1 MRNLRLAAALI
12 VAGILVGAGLSTSA
26 TPVADPSVLSVRDE
40 CAAALTYPSRA
51 PSDVEWLNRCVSA
64 LTAPT
69 AGPTATPTPSPSA
82 TPSPTQPPQ
91 SAPTYRTAGR
101 FLVDPQGARVVVR
114 GPEQV
119 LWNAGWLPNSL
130 VSDIGRTGANTVRI
144 LPYLTDR
151 PPTGE
156 PPNTLAQIEDQI
168 RRGIA
173 AHMLVDVAIDGGR
186 HPEVY
191 LRADV
196 KALLL
201 RYERWIVVH
210 AMGESYEGTDAAWA
224 TRAKAVVSSLR
235 TAGYRMPLYVMS
247 REGGRNLPTL
257 LSQGASVIAA
267 DPQHNVVLGWQAYW
281 GSNGGYQNAYGMTLE
296 QAFAKVAAASI
307 PIQVGLIWH
316 SDHQNPGDQQTIPY
330 ASLIT
335 LAQSN
340 ALSWLWWDYRMGRD
354 NLLPGGAPYG
364 AWTPWAGPV
373 IAAFGVAQRTAYQQ
387 GQVAP

>member
-1 MRNLRLAAALI
+1 
-12 VAGILVGAGLSTSA
+12 VGSGLSLSPA
-26 TPVADPSVLSVRDE
+26 ADSSSLSMRDE
-40 CAAALTYPSRA
+40 CATALTYPSRSPA
-51 PSDVEWLNRCVSA
+51 DVAWLQQCVSA

-69 AGPTATPTPSPSA
+69 VEPTATPTPTPSA

-91 SAPTYRTAGR
+91 SAPTYRTSGR
-101 FLVDPQGARVVVR
+101 FLLDPQGARVVVR

-119 LWNAGWLPNSL
+119 LWSAGWLPNSL

-201 RYERWIVVH
+201 RYERWIVIH
-210 AMGESYEGTDAAWA
+210 AKGESYEGSGTEWA
-224 TRAKAVVSSLR
+224 RASTQVVSSLR
-235 TAGYRMPLYVMS
+235 SAGYRAPLYIMANQ
-247 REGGRNLPTL
+247 GGRNLPTVL
-257 LSQGASVIAA
+257 AQGASVVAA
-267 DPQHNVVLGWQAYW
+267 DPLHNVVFGWQAYW
-281 GSNGGYQNAYGMTLE
+281 GSNGGYQNAYGMSLE
-296 QAFAKVAAASI
+296 QAFARVAAASF

-316 SDHQNPGDQQTIPY
+316 SDHQIPGDQQTIPY
-330 ASLIT
+330 ASLIQ
-335 LAQSN
+335 LAQAN
-340 ALSWLWWDYRMGRD
+340 AISWLWWDYRMGRD

-364 AWTPWAGPV
+364 AWTSWAGPV
-373 IAAFGVAQRTAYQQ
+373 IAAFGMAQRTAFQQ
-387 GQVAP
+387 AQSAP